1 MVELRIE
8 VLGPVRLL
16 RDGAEVDPG
25 GPRQRELLARL
36 AAARGRPVSFERLAA
51 DLWDDDAER
60 DLRARRGAL
69 ATFVGDL
76 RRRLE
81 PERAPRTRPRVLVT
95 EHGGYALRVPDGALD
110 AARLES
116 AVAPVGGRTTHGL
129 AAAAPGA
136 TPGLGVGDAP
146 SDTRALQDAVAAW
159 RGEPYA
165 DLPDRAWVRA
175 ERRHLAEVHARAVE
189 LLAEALLADGRP
201 GEAVAA
207 LDAHAAAHPWRE
219 HAWALLALALYREG
233 RQTDALAVVRG
244 ARRRLADELGLDP
257 GPELVRLERDVLAQ
271 APALDGPTPGARL
284 AVTAPTSRAHLRS
297 TVDVARTLAI
307 AGGDHLAT
315 AQQQRVAA
323 ALAAEA
329 TGDPVLTARTV
340 TAYDVPAV
348 WTRSDD
354 PEAAAALVGVARRTL
369 RRLGSEASPVLR
381 ARLLAV
387 VGIEHR
393 GTRDAWA
400 WAAAQDAVGV
410 ARAVGDPGTLALALN
425 ARFLQSFQRPGAAAE
440 RETTGAE
447 LVALAAAHDL
457 PTFAI
462 LGHLVRM
469 QAAAGAGRFGDAD
482 AHAAAAEDVAAGYES
497 PVVPMLTAWYRA
509 MRDAETSSPDA
520 AARAYRAADDLLA
533 GVRMPG
539 VRDGLLPLALLTVR
553 LRHGRPLA
561 GLGDA
566 GPYAPWA
573 APLLALD
580 AGDREAAADLVRVAP
595 EPPADHLRELRWALV
610 AETAVRLGDARLARR
625 ARDALARTPDEL
637 AGAGSGL
644 VSLGPVRAW
653 LDRLGPVADGAS
665 GRPGGG

>member
-1 MVELRIE
+1 MVELRVE
-8 VLGPVRLL
+8 VLGPVRVL
-16 RDGAEVDPG
+16 RDGAGVDPG

-60 DLRARRGAL
+60 DPRDRRGAL
-69 ATFVGDL
+69 ATFAGDL

-81 PERAPRTRPRVLVT
+81 PERAPRTPARVLVT
-95 EHGGYALRVPDGALD
+95 GHGGYALRLPDDALD
-110 AARLES
+110 AARLEA
-116 AVAPVGGRTTHGL
+116 AVVR
-129 AAAAPGA
+129 A
-136 TPGLGVGDAP
+136 TATAGDAP
-146 SDTRALQDAVAAW
+146 SGTARALADAVAAW

-165 DLPDRAWVRA
+165 DLPDREWVRT
-175 ERRHLAEVHARAVE
+175 ERRHLADVHARAVE

-201 GEAVAA
+201 GDAVAA
-207 LDAHAAAHPWRE
+207 LDPHAAAHPWRE

-233 RQTDALAVVRG
+233 RQTDALDVLRR

-257 GPELVRLERDVLAQ
+257 GPELARLERDVLDQ
-271 APALDGPTPGARL
+271 APSLDGPTSGPRL
-284 AVTAPTSRAHLRS
+284 AVTAPTSRTHLRS

-354 PEAAAALVGVARRTL
+354 PGAADALVGVARRTL
-369 RRLGSEASPVLR
+369 RRLGPDAAPVLR

-387 VGIEHR
+387 VGVEHR

-400 WAAAQDAVGV
+400 WAAAEDAVGI
-410 ARAVGDPGTLALALN
+410 ARDVGDPGTLALALN
-425 ARFLQSFQRPGAAAE
+425 ARFLQSFQRPGAGAE
-440 RETTGAE
+440 RERTGAE
-447 LVALAAAHDL
+447 LVALAQAHDL

-482 AHAAAAEDVAAGYES
+482 AHAAAAEGVAAEYES

-509 MRDAETSSPDA
+509 MRDAETAPADV

-553 LRHGRPLA
+553 VRHGRPLA
-561 GLGDA
+561 GIEAADL

-573 APLLALD
+573 EPLLVLD
-580 AGDREAAADLVRVAP
+580 AGDPGAAARLALASP
-595 EPPADHLRELRWALV
+595 EPPADHLRELLWALR
-610 AETAVRLGDARLARR
+610 AETALRLGDPTLAGRARR
-625 ARDALARTPDEL
+625 ALARTPDEV

-644 VSLGPVRAW
+644 VSLGPVRDW
-653 LDRLGPVADGAS
+653 LDRLDGHRRA
-665 GRPGGG
+665 P

>member
-1 MVELRIE
+1 MVELRVE
-8 VLGPVRLL
+8 VLGPVRVL
-16 RDGAEVDPG
+16 RDGGEVDLG

-51 DLWDDDAER
+51 DLWDDDADR
-60 DLRARRGAL
+60 DPRDRRGAL
-69 ATFVGDL
+69 ATSAGDL

-81 PERAPRTRPRVLVT
+81 PERASRARPRVLVT
-95 EHGGYALRVPDGALD
+95 EHGGYALRLPDDALD
-110 AARLES
+110 AARLEA
-116 AVAPVGGRTTHGL
+116 AVARAT
-129 AAAAPGA
+129 APA
-136 TPGLGVGDAP
+136 EAGDAP
-146 SDTRALQDAVAAW
+146 SGTMRALADAVAVW
-159 RGEPYA
+159 RGEPYG
-165 DLPDRAWVRA
+165 DLPDREWVRT
-175 ERRHLAEVHARAVE
+175 ERRHLVELHARAVE

-207 LDAHAAAHPWRE
+207 LDPHAAAHPWRE
-219 HAWALLALALYREG
+219 RAWALLALALYREG
-233 RQTDALAVVRG
+233 RQADALDVVRR
-244 ARRRLADELGLDP
+244 ARRRLADELGLEP
-257 GPELVRLERDVLAQ
+257 GPELARLERDVLGQ
-271 APALDGPTPGARL
+271 APSLDGPTPGPRL
-284 AVTAPTSRAHLRS
+284 AVTAPTSRTHLRS

-354 PEAAAALVGVARRTL
+354 PEAADALVDVARRTL
-369 RRLGSEASPVLR
+369 GRLGADAAPVLR

-400 WAAAQDAVGV
+400 WAAAEDAVGI
-410 ARAVGDPGTLALALN
+410 ARDVGDPGTLALALN
-425 ARFLQSFQRPGAAAE
+425 ARFLQSFQRPGAGVE
-440 RETTGAE
+440 RDRTGAE
-447 LVALAAAHDL
+447 LVALAEAHDL

-469 QAAAGAGRFGDAD
+469 QAAAGTGRFAVAD

-509 MRDAETSSPDA
+509 MRDAETAPPDA
-520 AARAYRAADDLLA
+520 AAHAYRAADDLLA

-553 LRHGRPLA
+553 LRHGRPLG
-561 GLGDA
+561 GLGDP
-566 GPYAPWA
+566 GPYTPWVE
-573 APLLALD
+573 PLRALD
-580 AGDREAAADLVRVAP
+580 AGDRGGAAQLARAAP

-610 AETAVRLGDARLARR
+610 AETAVRLGDAALARR
-625 ARDALARTPDEL
+625 ARHALARVPDEL
-637 AGAGSGL
+637 AGGGSGL
-644 VSLGPVRAW
+644 VSAGPVRAW
-653 LDRLGPVADGAS
+653 LDRLDGRRTSAGPPGDG
-665 GRPGGG
+665 

>member
-1 MVELRIE
+1 MVELRVE
-8 VLGPVRLL
+8 VLGPVRVL
-16 RDGAEVDPG
+16 RDGADVDPG

-36 AAARGRPVSFERLAA
+36 AAARGRPVPFDRLAD
-51 DLWDDDAER
+51 DLWDEPGAGTGD
-60 DLRARRGAL
+60 RRGAL

-81 PERAPRTRPRVLVT
+81 PGRAPRTPPRVLVT
-95 EHGGYALRVPDGALD
+95 AHGGYALRLPDDALD
-110 AARLES
+110 AARLEA
-116 AVAPVGGRTTHGL
+116 AVAR
-129 AAAAPGA
+129 ASASPGA
-136 TPGLGVGDAP
+136 GDAA
-146 SDTRALQDAVAAW
+146 SGTTRALADAVADW

-165 DLPDRAWVRA
+165 DLPDREWVRA
-175 ERRHLAEVHARAVE
+175 ERRHLVEVHARAVE
-189 LLAEALLADGRP
+189 LLADALLGEGRAA
-201 GEAVAA
+201 EAVVV

-219 HAWALLALALYREG
+219 HAWALLALALYRDG
-233 RQTDALAVVRG
+233 RQADALDVLRR

-257 GPELVRLERDVLAQ
+257 GPELVRLERDVLGHA
-271 APALDGPTPGARL
+271 ASLDGPTPGPRL
-284 AVTAPTSRAHLRS
+284 AVTAPTGSRTHLRS
-297 TVDVARTLAI
+297 TVDVARTLAV

-315 AQQQRVAA
+315 AQEQRVAA

-329 TGDPVLTARTV
+329 TGDPVLAARTV

-354 PEAAAALVGVARRTL
+354 PAAADALVGVARRTL
-369 RRLGSEASPVLR
+369 GRLGPDAPPVLR

-400 WAAAQDAVGV
+400 RAAAEDAVGI
-410 ARAVGDPGTLALALN
+410 ARDLGDPATLALALN
-425 ARFLQSFQRPGAAAE
+425 ARFLQSFQRPGAGPE
-440 RETTGAE
+440 RDRTGAE
-447 LVALAAAHDL
+447 LVALAEDHDL

-469 QAAAGAGRFGDAD
+469 QAAAGAGRFPGAD

-509 MRDAETSSPDA
+509 MRDAETAPPDA
-520 AARAYRAADDLLA
+520 AARAYRAADDRLA

-553 LRHGRPLA
+553 VRHGRPLA
-561 GLGDA
+561 GIETADL

-573 APLLALD
+573 EPLLVLD
-580 AGDREAAADLVRVAP
+580 AGDPDAAAQLALAAP
-595 EPPADHLRELRWALV
+595 EPPADHLRELLWALR
-610 AETAVRLGDARLARR
+610 AETALRLGDRALAGQARR
-625 ARDALARTPDEL
+625 ALARTPDEL

-644 VSLGPVRAW
+644 VSLGPVRGW
-653 LDRLGPVADGAS
+653 LDRLDERRAS
-665 GRPGGG
+665 

>member
-1 MVELRIE
+1 MELRVE
-8 VLGPVRLL
+8 VLGPVRVL

-36 AAARGRPVSFERLAA
+36 AAARGRPVPFDRLAD
-51 DLWDDDAER
+51 DLWDQPGAGTGD
-60 DLRARRGAL
+60 RRGAL

-81 PERAPRTRPRVLVT
+81 PDRAPRTPPRVLVT
-95 EHGGYALRVPDGALD
+95 AHGGYALRLPDDALD
-110 AARLES
+110 AARLEA
-116 AVAPVGGRTTHGL
+116 AVARATSPP
-129 AAAAPGA
+129 AADAASG
-136 TPGLGVGDAP
+136 T
-146 SDTRALQDAVAAW
+146 TRALEDAVAAW
-159 RGEPYA
+159 RGEPYG
-165 DLPDRAWVRA
+165 DLPDRAWVLA
-175 ERRHLAEVHARAVE
+175 ERRHLAQVHARAVE
-189 LLAEALLADGRP
+189 ALAEGLLAEGRTAR
-201 GEAVAA
+201 AVAT

-219 HAWALLALALYREG
+219 RAWALLALALYREG
-233 RQTDALAVVRG
+233 RQADALDVLRR
-244 ARRRLADELGLDP
+244 ARRRLADDLGLDP
-257 GPELVRLERDVLAQ
+257 GPELARLERDVLDH
-271 APALDGPTPGARL
+271 APTLDGPTPGPRL
-284 AVTAPTSRAHLRS
+284 AVTAPTGSRTHLRS

-329 TGDPVLTARTV
+329 SGDPVLTARIV

-354 PEAAAALVGVARRTL
+354 PAAADALVGVARRTL
-369 RRLGSEASPVLR
+369 HRLGPDASAVLR

-400 WAAAQDAVGV
+400 WVAAEEAVGL
-410 ARAVGDPGTLALALN
+410 ARDLGDPGTLALALN
-425 ARFLQSFQRPGAAAE
+425 ARFLQSFQRPGAGAE
-440 RETTGAE
+440 RERVGAE
-447 LVALAAAHDL
+447 LVGLADAHDL

-469 QAAAGAGRFGDAD
+469 QAAAGAGRFADAD

-509 MRDAETSSPDA
+509 MRDVETAPPDV
-520 AARAYRAADDLLA
+520 AARVYRAADDLLA

-539 VRDGLLPLALLTVR
+539 VRDGLLPLARLTVR
-553 LRHGRPLA
+553 LRHGRTLA
-561 GLGDA
+561 GIAAD
-566 GPYAPWA
+566 GPYAPWVE
-573 APLLALD
+573 PLLALD
-580 AGDREAAADLVRVAP
+580 AGDRDAAMDLARAAP
-595 EPPADHLRELRWALV
+595 EPPADHLRELRWALA
-610 AETAVRLGDARLARR
+610 AETAVRLGDADLARR
-625 ARDALARTPDEL
+625 ARRALARTPDEL

-644 VSLGPVRAW
+644 VSLGPVRQC
-653 LDRLGPVADGAS
+653 LDRLDRLDGLGS
-665 GRPGGG
+665 RPA

>member
-1 MVELRIE
+1 MVELRVE

-51 DLWDDDAER
+51 DLWDDDAEH
-60 DLRARRGAL
+60 DPRARRGAL

-95 EHGGYALRVPDGALD
+95 EHGGYALRLPDGALD

-116 AVAPVGGRTTHGL
+116 A
-129 AAAAPGA
+129 GA
-136 TPGLGVGDAP
+136 TPGTGAGDAP
-146 SDTRALQDAVAAW
+146 SGTRALRDAVAAW

-165 DLPDRAWVRA
+165 DLPDKEWVRS
-175 ERRHLAEVHARAVE
+175 ERRHLAEAHARAVE

-201 GEAVAA
+201 GEAVAT
-207 LDAHAAAHPWRE
+207 LDPHAAAHPWRE
-219 HAWALLALALYREG
+219 RAWALLALALYREG
-233 RQTDALAVVRG
+233 RQADALDVVRR

-257 GPELVRLERDVLAQ
+257 GPELARLERDVLDQ
-271 APALDGPTPGARL
+271 APSLDGPTPGPRL
-284 AVTAPTSRAHLRS
+284 AVTAPTSRTQLRS

-354 PEAAAALVGVARRTL
+354 PEAAGALVGVARRTL
-369 RRLGSEASPVLR
+369 RRLGPDAAPVLR

-400 WAAAQDAVGV
+400 WAAAEDAVGI
-410 ARAVGDPGTLALALN
+410 ARDVGDPGTLALALN
-425 ARFLQSFQRPGAAAE
+425 ARFLQSFQRPGAGSE
-440 RETTGAE
+440 RDRTGAE
-447 LVALAAAHDL
+447 LVALAEAHDL

-462 LGHLVRM
+462 LGHLVRL

-482 AHAAAAEDVAAGYES
+482 DHAAAAEGVAAEYES

-509 MRDAETSSPDA
+509 MRDAESAPPDA

-539 VRDGLLPLALLTVR
+539 VRDGLLSLALLTVR

-561 GLGDA
+561 GLGDP
-566 GPYAPWA
+566 GPYAPWVE
-573 APLLALD
+573 PLLALD
-580 AGDREAAADLVRVAP
+580 AGDRRGAADLARAVP
-595 EPPADHLRELRWALV
+595 EPPADHLCELRWTLV
-610 AETAVRLGDARLARR
+610 AETAVRLGDAGLARR
-625 ARDALARTPDEL
+625 ARHALARVPDEL

-644 VSLGPVRAW
+644 VSAGPVRAW
-653 LDRLGPVADGAS
+653 LDRLDGRRA
-665 GRPGGG
+665 

>member
-1 MVELRIE
+1 MVELRVE

-16 RDGAEVDPG
+16 RGGAEVDPG

-51 DLWDDDAER
+51 DLWDDATEH

-81 PERAPRTRPRVLVT
+81 PERAPRARPRVLVT
-95 EHGGYALRVPDGALD
+95 EHGGYALRLPDGALD

-116 AVAPVGGRTTHGL
+116 AVAPAGGRTTTGP
-129 AAAAPGA
+129 AAAPSG
-136 TPGLGVGDAP
+136 
-146 SDTRALQDAVAAW
+146 TRALRDAVAAW

-189 LLAEALLADGRP
+189 RLAEALLADGRP
-201 GEAVAA
+201 GESVAA
-207 LDAHAAAHPWRE
+207 LDPHAAAHPWRE
-219 HAWALLALALYREG
+219 RAWALLALALYRDG
-233 RQTDALAVVRG
+233 RQADALDVVRR

-257 GPELVRLERDVLAQ
+257 GPELVRLERDVLDR
-271 APALDGPTPGARL
+271 APSLDGPTPGPRL
-284 AVTAPTSRAHLRS
+284 AVTAPTSRTHLRS

-340 TAYDVPAV
+340 TGYDVPAV

-354 PEAAAALVGVARRTL
+354 PEAADALVGVARRTL
-369 RRLGSEASPVLR
+369 RRLGPDAAPVLR

-400 WAAAQDAVGV
+400 WAAAEDAVGI
-410 ARAVGDPGTLALALN
+410 ARDVGDPGTLALALN
-425 ARFLQSFQRPGAAAE
+425 ARFLQSFQGSGAGAE
-440 RETTGAE
+440 RDRTGAE
-447 LVALAAAHDL
+447 LVALAEAHDL

-509 MRDAETSSPDA
+509 MRDAETAPPDA

-561 GLGDA
+561 GLGDP
-566 GPYAPWA
+566 GPYTPWV

-580 AGDREAAADLVRVAP
+580 TGDRPGAADLARAVP

-610 AETAVRLGDARLARR
+610 AETAVRLGDAGLARR
-625 ARDALARTPDEL
+625 ARHALARVPDEL

-644 VSLGPVRAW
+644 VSAGSVRTWLGRLDGRRA
-653 LDRLGPVADGAS
+653 
-665 GRPGGG
+665 

>member
-1 MVELRIE
+1 MVELRVE

-36 AAARGRPVSFERLAA
+36 AAARGRPVSFERLAE
-51 DLWDDDAER
+51 DLWDDDAEH
-60 DLRARRGAL
+60 DPRARRGAL

-95 EHGGYALRVPDGALD
+95 EHGGYALRLPDGALD

-116 AVAPVGGRTTHGL
+116 A
-129 AAAAPGA
+129 GA
-136 TPGLGVGDAP
+136 TPGTGAGDAP
-146 SDTRALQDAVAAW
+146 SGTRALRDAVAAW

-165 DLPDRAWVRA
+165 DLPDKEWVRS
-175 ERRHLAEVHARAVE
+175 ERRHLAEAHARAVE

-201 GEAVAA
+201 GEAVAT
-207 LDAHAAAHPWRE
+207 LDPHAAAHPWRE
-219 HAWALLALALYREG
+219 RAWALLALALYRDG
-233 RQTDALAVVRG
+233 RQADALDVVRR

-257 GPELVRLERDVLAQ
+257 GPELARLERDVLDQ
-271 APALDGPTPGARL
+271 APSLDGPTPGPRL
-284 AVTAPTSRAHLRS
+284 AVTAPTSRTQLRS

-354 PEAAAALVGVARRTL
+354 PEAAGALVGVARRTL
-369 RRLGSEASPVLR
+369 RRLGPDAAPVLR

-400 WAAAQDAVGV
+400 WAAAEDAVGI
-410 ARAVGDPGTLALALN
+410 ARDVGDPGTLALALN
-425 ARFLQSFQRPGAAAE
+425 ARFLQSFQRPGAGSE
-440 RETTGAE
+440 RDRTGAE
-447 LVALAAAHDL
+447 LVALAEAHDL

-462 LGHLVRM
+462 LGHLVRL

-482 AHAAAAEDVAAGYES
+482 DRAAAAEGVAAEYES

-509 MRDAETSSPDA
+509 MRDAETAPPDA

-561 GLGDA
+561 GLGDP
-566 GPYAPWA
+566 GPYAPWVE
-573 APLLALD
+573 PLLALD
-580 AGDREAAADLVRVAP
+580 AGDRRGAADLARAVP
-595 EPPADHLRELRWALV
+595 EPPADHLCELRWTLV
-610 AETAVRLGDARLARR
+610 AETAVRLGDAGLARR
-625 ARDALARTPDEL
+625 ARHALARVPDEL

-644 VSLGPVRAW
+644 VSAGPVRAW
-653 LDRLGPVADGAS
+653 LDRLDGRRA
-665 GRPGGG
+665 

>member
-1 MVELRIE
+1 VVELRIE
-8 VLGPVRLL
+8 VLGPVRVL
-16 RDGAEVDPG
+16 RDGVEVDPG

-36 AAARGRPVSFERLAA
+36 AAAGGRPVSFERLAA
-51 DLWDDDAER
+51 DLWDDMER
-60 DLRARRGAL
+60 DPRDRRGAL
-69 ATFVGDL
+69 ATFAGDL

-95 EHGGYALRVPDGALD
+95 EHGGYALRLPDDALD
-110 AARLES
+110 AAHLEA
-116 AVAPVGGRTTHGL
+116 AVARATAPAGAGG
-129 AAAAPGA
+129 
-136 TPGLGVGDAP
+136 AP
-146 SDTRALQDAVAAW
+146 SGTPRALADAVAVW
-159 RGEPYA
+159 RGEPYG
-165 DLPDRAWVRA
+165 DLPDREWVRT
-175 ERRHLAEVHARAVE
+175 ERRHLVEVHARAIE

-219 HAWALLALALYREG
+219 HAWALLALALYRDG
-233 RQTDALAVVRG
+233 RQSDALDVLRR

-257 GPELVRLERDVLAQ
+257 GPELARLERDVLDQ
-271 APALDGPTPGARL
+271 APSLDGPTPGPRL
-284 AVTAPTSRAHLRS
+284 AVTAPTSRTHLRS

-354 PEAAAALVGVARRTL
+354 PEAADALVDVARRTL
-369 RRLGSEASPVLR
+369 HRLGPDAPPVLR

-400 WAAAQDAVGV
+400 RAAAEDAVGI
-410 ARAVGDPGTLALALN
+410 ARDLGDPGTLALALN
-425 ARFLQSFQRPGAAAE
+425 ARFLQSFQRPGAGAE
-440 RETTGAE
+440 RERTGDE
-447 LVALAAAHDL
+447 LVALAEAHDL

-462 LGHLVRM
+462 LGHLVRL

-482 AHAAAAEDVAAGYES
+482 AHAVAAERVAAEYES

-509 MRDAETSSPDA
+509 MRDTETAPPDA

-539 VRDGLLPLALLTVR
+539 VRDGLLPLALVTVR
-553 LRHGRPLA
+553 LRHGRPLD
-561 GLGDA
+561 GIGDA
-566 GPYAPWA
+566 GPYAPWVE
-573 APLLALD
+573 PLLALD
-580 AGDREAAADLVRVAP
+580 AGDREAAAVLARRTP

-610 AETAVRLGDARLARR
+610 AETAVRLGDRGLARR
-625 ARDALARTPDEL
+625 ARHALARVPDEL
-637 AGAGSGL
+637 AGGGSGL
-644 VSLGPVRAW
+644 VSAGPVRAW
-653 LDRLGPVADGAS
+653 LDRLDGD
-665 GRPGGG
+665 RT